1 MSEGMFSQMLDKMT
15 KEQRTAIEALLAR
28 DASLE
33 EVLSEPDIISQSQ
46 WEAQRLLG
54 D

>member
-15 KEQRTAIEALLAR
+15 KDQRTAIEGLLAR
-28 DASLE
+28 NASLE
-33 EVLSEPDIISQSQ
+33 EILGEPDIIGQSQ
-46 WEAQRLLG
+46 WETQRLLG